1 MVTKDKKVWE
11 IATNENGEEFAI
23 MSESEYRRD
32 VYRLYKMQNGEW
44 VKTSQSEDP
53 STFEELIFG
62 GQNVK
67 TE

>member
-1 MVTKDKKVWE
+1 MTKDKKIWE

-23 MSESEYRRD
+23 MSESEYRRE

-53 STFEELIFG
+53 STLT
-62 GQNVK
+62 N
-67 TE
+67 

>member
-11 IATNENGEEFAI
+11 IATNENGEEFTI

-44 VKTSQSEDP
+44 IKTSQSEDP
-53 STFEELIFG
+53 STFDELIFG
-62 GQNVK
+62 GQDV
-67 TE
+67 